1 MGPAWLDDLLAVV
14 MVAVAAVEVGRLS
27 VASATGRPSERD
39 VDAFHLAMGVS
50 MAGMLTGHLSP
61 FAAQAWAVVFGGSA
75 VWFACRVP
83 WAVAATTHASAS
95 LGHRTTHV
103 ASSLAMV
110 YMLLAVGTGPGTAR
124 ADGAMAAMSSGGHHL
139 PVLSILLAVALLVGV
154 AHAGRAGPG
163 VGALDPSVADAGDD
177 VSTTAVDGTLVTA
190 TTTAR
195 ARIGTRSVPF
205 LAPRLASA
213 CEVAMGAVMVYMLLS
228 IV

>member
-14 MVAVAAVEVGRLS
+14 MVAVAIVEVGRLS

-39 VDAFHLAMGVS
+39 VDGFHLAMGVS

-83 WAVAATTHASAS
+83 WAVAATTNAPSS
-95 LGHRTTHV
+95 VGHRLTHV

-110 YMLLAVGTGPGTAR
+110 YMMLAFVPSSAPGRVG
-124 ADGAMAAMSSGGHHL
+124 GAMRAMSADSHHL
-139 PVLSILLAVALLVGV
+139 PVLGVVLAIMLLVGAVHARPRQFVTALAPAADEGQGV
-154 AHAGRAGPG
+154 AHAGVALATRAPR
-163 VGALDPSVADAGDD
+163 
-177 VSTTAVDGTLVTA
+177 T
-190 TTTAR
+190 
-195 ARIGTRSVPF
+195 GTRVVPF

-213 CEVAMGAVMVYMLLS
+213 CEVAMGAVMAYMLLS
-228 IV
+228 ML

>member
-27 VASATGRPSERD
+27 VASAAGRPSERD

-83 WAVAATTHASAS
+83 WAVAATTHAPAS
-95 LGHRTTHV
+95 LGHRLTHV

-110 YMLLAVGTGPGTAR
+110 YMLLAVGTGPGAAR
-124 ADGAMAAMSSGGHHL
+124 DAGAMAAMSSGSHHL
-139 PVLSILLAVALLVGV
+139 PVLSILLAAALLVGV
-154 AHAGRAGPG
+154 VHAGRARQG
-163 VGALDPSVADAGDD
+163 VGTLEPAVVDAGND
-177 VSTTAVDGTLVTA
+177 VSSAAVDGTLATA
-190 TTTAR
+190 TATAR
-195 ARIGTRSVPF
+195 ARIGTLSVPF

-213 CEVAMGAVMVYMLLS
+213 CEVAMGVVMVYMLLS

>member
-83 WAVAATTHASAS
+83 WAVAATTNAPASV
-95 LGHRTTHV
+95 GHRLTHV
-103 ASSLAMV
+103 GSSLAMV
-110 YMLLAVGTGPGTAR
+110 YMLLAVGTGTAR
-124 ADGAMAAMSSGGHHL
+124 ADGAMGAMSSGGHRL
-139 PVLSILLAVALLVGV
+139 PVLSVLLAVALLAGV
-154 AHAGRAGPG
+154 VHAGRPRPV
-163 VGALDPSVADAGDD
+163 VGALDPAV
-177 VSTTAVDGTLVTA
+177 VDGGDNVGAAAVSGTLATA
-190 TTTAR
+190 TTTTR
-195 ARIGTRSVPF
+195 TRIGALSVPF

-213 CEVAMGAVMVYMLLS
+213 CEVAMGVVMVYMLLS
-228 IV
+228 IA